1 MPSLKSIATT
11 AIIAILAVAIAKRLP
26 MVKDYV

>member
-1 MPSLKSIATT
+1 MNVKEILKIA
-11 AIIAILAVAIAKRLP
+11 AVAVVAIAVAKRLP

>member
-1 MPSLKSIATT
+1 MNVKELLKIA
-11 AIIAILAVAIAKRLP
+11 AVAVVAIALAKKIP

>member
-11 AIIAILAVAIAKRLP
+11 AIIAIVAIAIAKRLP